1 MMRNDGH
8 NQNSV
13 WSADGQLTL
22 LKEAL
27 MGERSADGN
36 GKRLRGLMRRVCL
49 LPENRGLAPEQF
61 VLSIKH
67 GLNAAASDLGMKLG
81 PERQQLISRLLGI
94 SIEEFFAADCGDGIA
109 SSRNGRNASQTAH
122 LRPHAAGP
130 GDGDC
135 RGI

>member
-1 MMRNDGH
+1 MGNDGH

-13 WSADGQLTL
+13 WTAEGQLAL

-27 MGERSADGN
+27 RAERSADGN
-36 GKRLRGLMRRVCL
+36 GKRQRGVMRRVCL
-49 LPENRGLAPEQF
+49 LPENRGLTPEHF
-61 VLSIKH
+61 VLSVKR

-81 PERQQLISRLLGI
+81 PEREQLMSRLLSI

-109 SSRNGRNASQTAH
+109 SSKTGLNASQIPRVRRH
-122 LRPHAAGP
+122 SAGH